1 MNCHLWR
8 WSLSILIQA
17 SVLLPASASVGEP
30 PTDSKLKAESP
41 AQTISKALDQPISV
55 EFANAALQDAV
66 TKLTD
71 QTKLNF
77 VLDRASMQQ
86 LGIVPEQSL
95 VTVKLEKV
103 PLRVGLRRLLSQY
116 NLGYA
121 VVGDM
126 VLITTED
133 MAIHRQM
140 RQRINLDL
148 DRVSLDAALRDL
160 AKRTVTNLVLDG
172 RVTKEAQSPVTLKLE
187 DVPLEV
193 AVRLMANQAGLR
205 PVRTGNVLY
214 VTTKTNAAE
223 LKGDS
228 ETPAIPG
235 AGMVPSLID
244 RLNQ

>member
-1 MNCHLWR
+1 
-8 WSLSILIQA
+8 LIQA

-30 PTDSKLKAESP
+30 PTDSKLKPESP

-86 LGIVPEQSL
+86 LGIIPEQSL

-103 PLRVGLRRLLSQY
+103 SLRVGLRRLLSQY

-126 VLITTED
+126 VLITTEE

-160 AKRTVTNLVLDG
+160 AKRTVTNLVLDA
-172 RVTKEAQSPVTLKLE
+172 RVTKEAQTPVTLKLE

-214 VTTKTNAAE
+214 VTTKANATE
-223 LKGDS
+223 LKGDG
-228 ETPAIPG
+228 ETPTIPG
-235 AGMVPSLID
+235 AGIVPGLID

>member
-1 MNCHLWR
+1 MNCRLWR

-17 SVLLPASASVGEP
+17 SVSLPASASVGEP

-66 TKLTD
+66 AKLTD

-103 PLRVGLRRLLSQY
+103 SLRVGLRRLLSQY

-140 RQRINLDL
+140 RQRINIDL
-148 DRVSLDAALRDL
+148 DRLPLDAALRDL

-172 RVTKEAQSPVTLKLE
+172 RVTKEAQTPVTLKLE

-214 VTTKTNAAE
+214 VTTKANAAE
-223 LKGDS
+223 LKGDG

-235 AGMVPSLID
+235 AGMVPGLID

>member
-1 MNCHLWR
+1 MNSYLFRQSWAIP
-8 WSLSILIQA
+8 ILTVF
-17 SVLLPASASVGEP
+17 VLPTNASALDGPKETKP
-30 PTDSKLKAESP
+30 KPESQ
-41 AQTISKALDQPISV
+41 AQIIHRALEQPVSV
-55 EFANAALQDAV
+55 EFANSALQDAFA
-66 TKLTD
+66 KLTD

-77 VLDRASMQQ
+77 VLDRGSMQQ

-95 VTVKLEKV
+95 VTIKLDKMS
-103 PLRVGLRRLLSQY
+103 LRVGLRRLLGQY

-121 VVGDM
+121 VIGDM

-148 DRVSLDAALRDL
+148 DGVPLEEALADL
-160 AKRTVTNLVLDG
+160 AKWTVTNLVLDG
-172 RVTKEAQSPVTLKLE
+172 HVIKEAKIPVTLKLQ

-214 VTTKTNAAE
+214 VTTKANAAE
-223 LKGDS
+223 LKGDGDV
-228 ETPAIPG
+228 PG
-235 AGMVPSLID
+235 VPSGMVPGPYGD
-244 RLNQ
+244 R

>member
-1 MNCHLWR
+1 MNCRLWR

-17 SVLLPASASVGEP
+17 SVSLPASASVGEP
-30 PTDSKLKAESP
+30 PTDSKLKPESA

-95 VTVKLEKV
+95 VTVKLEKA

-148 DRVSLDAALRDL
+148 DRLPLDAALRDL

-172 RVTKEAQSPVTLKLE
+172 RVIKEAQTPVTLKLE

-214 VTTKTNAAE
+214 VTTKANAAE

-235 AGMVPSLID
+235 AVPSLID

>member
-1 MNCHLWR
+1 MKSHLWQQAM
-8 WSLSILIQA
+8 LFLVLIQ
-17 SVLLPASASVGEP
+17 VETPAQEP
-30 PTDSKLKAESP
+30 PRETKPKPESV
-41 AQTISKALDQPISV
+41 AQTIHKALDQPISV

-66 TKLTD
+66 AKLAD

-77 VLDRASMQQ
+77 VLDRGSMQQ
-86 LGIVPEQSL
+86 IGIAPEQSL

-121 VVGDM
+121 VIGDM

-148 DRVSLDAALRDL
+148 DRVPLDAALRDL

-172 RVTKEAQSPVTLKLE
+172 RANKEAQTPVSLKLE

-214 VTTKTNAAE
+214 ITTKANAAE
-223 LKGDS
+223 LKGDGEAPS
-228 ETPAIPG
+228 IPG
-235 AGMVPSLID
+235 AGIVPGLID

>member
-8 WSLSILIQA
+8 WNLAVLIQA
-17 SVLLPASASVGEP
+17 SVLFPALASTGEP
-30 PTDSKLKAESP
+30 PSDSKLKAESP

-55 EFANAALQDAV
+55 EFANAPLQDAV

-95 VTVKLEKV
+95 VTVKLEKA

-140 RQRINLDL
+140 PQRINLDF
-148 DRVSLDAALRDL
+148 DRLPLDAALRDL

-172 RVTKEAQSPVTLKLE
+172 RVINEAQTPLTLKL
-187 DVPLEV
+187 DDLP
-193 AVRLMANQAGLR
+193 
-205 PVRTGNVLY
+205 P
-214 VTTKTNAAE
+214 
-223 LKGDS
+223 
-228 ETPAIPG
+228 
-235 AGMVPSLID
+235 
-244 RLNQ
+244 

>member
-1 MNCHLWR
+1 MNILHDARELVI
-8 WSLSILIQA
+8 SLLTLIALSENTRALDGPKDIKPKPDSQA
-17 SVLLPASASVGEP
+17 QV
-30 PTDSKLKAESP
+30 
-41 AQTISKALDQPISV
+41 IHKALEQTISV
-55 EFANAALQDAV
+55 EFANSALQDTFA
-66 TKLTD
+66 KLTE

-77 VLDRASMQQ
+77 VLDRGSMQQ

-95 VTVKLEKV
+95 VTIKLEKA
-103 PLRVGLRRLLSQY
+103 PLRIALRRLLSQY

-121 VVGDM
+121 VIGDM

-148 DRVSLDAALRDL
+148 DRIPLDEALRDL
-160 AKRTVTNLVLDG
+160 AKSTVTNLVLDG
-172 RVTKEAQSPVTLKLE
+172 HVTKESKTLVSLKLQ

-214 VTTKTNAAE
+214 VTTKANAAE
-223 LKGDS
+223 LRGDS
-228 ETPAIPG
+228 ETPGTPVAPG
-235 AGMVPSLID
+235 VFMD
-244 RLNQ
+244 R

>member
-1 MNCHLWR
+1 MNCRLWR

-17 SVLLPASASVGEP
+17 SVSLPASASVGEP

-55 EFANAALQDAV
+55 EFANAALQDAIA
-66 TKLTD
+66 KLTD

-95 VTVKLEKV
+95 IAVKLEKV

-140 RQRINLDL
+140 RQRINLDPVGA
-148 DRVSLDAALRDL
+148 RH
-160 AKRTVTNLVLDG
+160 LVNG
-172 RVTKEAQSPVTLKLE
+172 FGQRKH
-187 DVPLEV
+187 
-193 AVRLMANQAGLR
+193 RLQ
-205 PVRTGNVLY
+205 
-214 VTTKTNAAE
+214 
-223 LKGDS
+223 
-228 ETPAIPG
+228 
-235 AGMVPSLID
+235 MVEHMVCGE
-244 RLNQ
+244 RRYR

>member
-8 WSLSILIQA
+8 WKLAVLIQA
-17 SVLLPASASVGEP
+17 SVLLPAIATTGEP
-30 PTDSKLKAESP
+30 TSDSKLKPESA

-77 VLDRASMQQ
+77 VLDRASVQQ
-86 LGIVPEQSL
+86 LGIIPEQSL
-95 VTVKLEKV
+95 VAVKLEKV

-148 DRVSLDAALRDL
+148 DRVPLDAALRDL

-172 RVTKEAQSPVTLKLE
+172 RVTKEAQTPVTLKLE

-214 VTTKTNAAE
+214 VTTKANAAE
-223 LKGDS
+223 LKGDG

-235 AGMVPSLID
+235 AGMVPGLID

>member
-1 MNCHLWR
+1 MNSHLFR
-8 WSLSILIQA
+8 LSLAVLFQA
-17 SVLLPASASVGEP
+17 SMLCAAASDGEKPADP
-30 PTDSKLKAESP
+30 KTKPESP
-41 AQTISKALDQPISV
+41 AQTIAKALDQPISV

-66 TKLTD
+66 AKLTD

-95 VTVKLEKV
+95 VTIKVEKV

-121 VVGDM
+121 VIGDM

-148 DRVSLDAALRDL
+148 DRVSLDAALKDL

-172 RVTKEAQSPVTLKLE
+172 RVTKEAQTPVTLKLE

-214 VTTKTNAAE
+214 VTTKANAAE
-223 LKGDS
+223 LKGDG
-228 ETPAIPG
+228 ETPA
-235 AGMVPSLID
+235 VPTLERVQGGI
-244 RLNQ
+244 Q